1 MDPRARDL
9 HRELSDDDSAFTPY
23 RFQGTPRNT
32 ALKTSSRAL
41 IKECFAETDP
51 FFFPKGHPVIAFTE
65 DQVSTVLKVVAK
77 EAARSTQTMLE
88 EIVKQ
93 ASKLKLGLE
102 GNRSSPLTTTGTGK
116 SKRGNAGSVQNS
128 DTSGAL
134 RSDDELSS
142 IGYSFEGPEHQEV
155 AAPPVATIRPSCSY
169 TDPTSF
175 QSSFI
180 ADSPGEQTL
189 ASLKAEAIEDRSK
202 LSRNKRGRFSQ
213 VSTTRGTR
221 REVTRSCKIMKEAYF
236 KGMEWTRTFVSGPVD
251 PKWNCYK
258 FYCQICK
265 ANISIY
271 GKRAREILR
280 HHSTE
285 KHLRKDQRWRHGYI
299 YKTDSVT
306 KTGIHQVRGKDSKV
320 LTPYQLELEL
330 PEFIDAELV
339 EIGPKL
345 PFYDEYLSGMDY
357 MASSSDNRARVQ
369 LSVLGRFLPTY
380 GNIEVLKRFWSDV
393 GVIVNHQALFTDFD
407 WSKER
412 LTVSIL

>member
-1 MDPRARDL
+1 MK
-9 HRELSDDDSAFTPY
+9 Y
-23 RFQGTPRNT
+23 
-32 ALKTSSRAL
+32 
-41 IKECFAETDP
+41 FAEADP

-65 DQVSTVLKVVAK
+65 DQVSTVLKVVA
-77 EAARSTQTMLE
+77 EETARSTQTMLE
-88 EIVKQ
+88 EIIKQ
-93 ASKLKLGLE
+93 ASKLNLGFD
-102 GNRSSPLTTTGTGK
+102 GNRSSPLTSTCAGK
-116 SKRGNAGSVQNS
+116 FKRRSSGSEQYS

-134 RSDDELSS
+134 RSDDEFSS

-155 AAPPVATIRPSCSY
+155 AAPTAATNRPSCSH

-175 QSSFI
+175 QSPFI
-180 ADSPGEQTL
+180 AGSPGEQTL
-189 ASLKAEAIEDRSK
+189 ASLKAEAIADCSK
-202 LSRNKRGRFSQ
+202 LSRNKRGCFSQ
-213 VSTTRGTR
+213 ASTTRGTR

-251 PKWNCYK
+251 PKWNRYK

-271 GKRAREILR
+271 GKGTREILR

-285 KHLRKDQRWRHGYI
+285 KHLRQDQRWRYEHL
-299 YKTDSVT
+299 YKTDPVT
-306 KTGIHQVRGKDSKV
+306 KTRIHQVRGKDGKV

-330 PEFIDAELV
+330 PKFIDVELV

-380 GNIEVLKRFWSDV
+380 GDIEVLKRFWSDV
-393 GVIVNHQALFTDFD
+393 GVIVNHQAIFTDFD

-412 LTVSIL
+412 LIVSIL